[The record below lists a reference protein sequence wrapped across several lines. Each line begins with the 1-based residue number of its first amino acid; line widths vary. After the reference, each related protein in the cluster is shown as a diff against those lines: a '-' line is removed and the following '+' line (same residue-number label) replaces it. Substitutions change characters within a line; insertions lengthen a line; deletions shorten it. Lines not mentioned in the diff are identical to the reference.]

1 MNKQACIFDMDGTL
15 VDSMGYWDRLG
26 REYLESR
33 GVTEG
38 IDEALALTAPMTML
52 ESSELFLRTFGLSG
66 TPESAA
72 AEMNAVMDGH
82 YRRDIPLKPGAAD
95 YLAALA
101 DRGVKLCVATATAE
115 PLARACLT
123 RLGVADYF
131 QLILS
136 CDAVAAGKDRPDVF
150 LEAAR
155 RLGTAPAAT
164 AVFEDALFAVRTAK
178 EAGFYTVGIY
188 DPSGAA
194 HWAQVQLLADETV
207 TDWADALNRL

>member
-1 MNKQACIFDMDGTL
+1 MDTRFAIFDMDGTL
-15 VDSMGYWDRLG
+15 VDSMVYWQRLG
-26 REYLESR
+26 WEYLASR
-33 GVTEG
+33 GVTG
-38 IDEALALTAPMTML
+38 GVDEVLERIKAMTMA
-52 ESSELFLRTFGLSG
+52 ESSALFIETFGLPG
-66 TPESAA
+66 TPETVE

-82 YRRDIPLKPGAAD
+82 YRSDIPLKPGAAD